1 MKDSGSR
8 EPLILSPLF
17 YLSSFQ
23 TKMKPPLHIIM
34 QRGLLRYVSY
44 SVYPFQDSPSS
55 TFIITF
61 KR

>member
-23 TKMKPPLHIIM
+23 TKMKPPLHIKM
-34 QRGLLRYVSY
+34 QRGFYFMQTVNYGSA
-44 SVYPFQDSPSS
+44 QA
-55 TFIITF
+55 
-61 KR
+61 K